1 MIEQIYYAVALT
13 VYSIFIIRF
22 ILSWIGAD
30 FDVEADV
37 DVSDVV
43 SFKGLTHFLMGFS
56 GWLSVKSYITH
67 NVMWYDYLIALI
79 LGVIFVILLY
89 FVYKFLISL
98 ETKPQ
103 ILFGKQ
109 LIGKTGKIYV
119 ILESK
124 DSIKKYIITVGNGL
138 GTQEYPAKSNNSY
151 KLGDEVVISDYVNAY
166 KKKKK
171 NDNNNIN
178 YCRNICTSYNYDNY
192 RTIVTLSQ
200 MS

>member
-1 MIEQIYYAVALT
+1 MIEQVYYAIALI

-30 FDVEADV
+30 FDIDADV
-37 DVSDVV
+37 DIGDVV

-67 NVMWYDYLIALI
+67 NVMWYDYIIALI
-79 LGVIFVILLY
+79 LGIIFVILLY

-109 LIGKTGKIYV
+109 LIGKTGKIYI
-119 ILESK
+119 ILEPE

-166 KKKKK
+166 Y
-171 NDNNNIN
+171 I
-178 YCRNICTSYNYDNY
+178 I
-192 RTIVTLSQ
+192 
-200 MS
+200 

>member
-1 MIEQIYYAVALT
+1 MIGQIYYAVALT

-30 FDVEADV
+30 FDIEADV

-89 FVYKFLISL
+89 FVYKLLISL

-109 LIGKTGKIYV
+109 LIGKIGKIYI
-119 ILESK
+119 ILEPE

-166 KKKKK
+166 Y
-171 NDNNNIN
+171 I
-178 YCRNICTSYNYDNY
+178 I
-192 RTIVTLSQ
+192 
-200 MS
+200 

>member
-30 FDVEADV
+30 FDIDADI
-37 DVSDVV
+37 DIGDVV

-89 FVYKFLISL
+89 FVYKLLISL

-103 ILFGKQ
+103 ILSGKQ

-119 ILESK
+119 ILEPE

-166 KKKKK
+166 Y
-171 NDNNNIN
+171 I
-178 YCRNICTSYNYDNY
+178 I
-192 RTIVTLSQ
+192 
-200 MS
+200 

>member
-1 MIEQIYYAVALT
+1 MIEQIYYAIALI

-30 FDVEADV
+30 FDVDADI
-37 DVSDVV
+37 DIGDVV

-79 LGVIFVILLY
+79 LGIIFVILLY
-89 FVYKFLISL
+89 FVYKLLISL

-119 ILESK
+119 ILEPE

-166 KKKKK
+166 Y
-171 NDNNNIN
+171 I
-178 YCRNICTSYNYDNY
+178 I
-192 RTIVTLSQ
+192 
-200 MS
+200 

>member
-22 ILSWIGAD
+22 ILSWVGAD
-30 FDVEADV
+30 FDVDADV

-89 FVYKFLISL
+89 FVYKLLISL

-119 ILESK
+119 ILEPE

-166 KKKKK
+166 Y
-171 NDNNNIN
+171 I
-178 YCRNICTSYNYDNY
+178 I
-192 RTIVTLSQ
+192 
-200 MS
+200 

>member
-30 FDVEADV
+30 FDIDADV
-37 DVSDVV
+37 DIGDVV

-89 FVYKFLISL
+89 FVYKLLISL

-119 ILESK
+119 ILEPE

-166 KKKKK
+166 
-171 NDNNNIN
+171 
-178 YCRNICTSYNYDNY
+178 YNK
-192 RTIVTLSQ
+192 
-200 MS
+200 

>member
-30 FDVEADV
+30 FDIDADV
-37 DVSDVV
+37 DIGDVV

-56 GWLSVKSYITH
+56 GWLSVKSYTTH
-67 NVMWYDYLIALI
+67 NVMWYDYIIALI

-89 FVYKFLISL
+89 FVYKLLISL

-109 LIGKTGKIYV
+109 LIGKTGKIYI
-119 ILESK
+119 ILEPE

-166 KKKKK
+166 Y
-171 NDNNNIN
+171 I
-178 YCRNICTSYNYDNY
+178 I
-192 RTIVTLSQ
+192 
-200 MS
+200 

>member
-22 ILSWIGAD
+22 ILSWVGAD
-30 FDVEADV
+30 FDIEADV
-37 DVSDVV
+37 DISDVV

-89 FVYKFLISL
+89 FVYKLLISL

-103 ILFGKQ
+103 ILSGKQ

-119 ILESK
+119 ILEPE

-166 KKKKK
+166 Y
-171 NDNNNIN
+171 I
-178 YCRNICTSYNYDNY
+178 I
-192 RTIVTLSQ
+192 
-200 MS
+200 

>member
-1 MIEQIYYAVALT
+1 MIEQVYYAVALT

-22 ILSWIGAD
+22 ILSWVGAD

-89 FVYKFLISL
+89 FVYKLLISL

-103 ILFGKQ
+103 ILSGKQ

-119 ILESK
+119 ILEPE

-166 KKKKK
+166 Y
-171 NDNNNIN
+171 I
-178 YCRNICTSYNYDNY
+178 I
-192 RTIVTLSQ
+192 
-200 MS
+200 

>member
-22 ILSWIGAD
+22 ILSWVGAD
-30 FDVEADV
+30 FDIDADI
-37 DVSDVV
+37 DIGDVV

-89 FVYKFLISL
+89 FVYKLLISL

-103 ILFGKQ
+103 ILSGKQ
-109 LIGKTGKIYV
+109 LIGKTGKIYI
-119 ILESK
+119 ILEPE

-166 KKKKK
+166 Y
-171 NDNNNIN
+171 I
-178 YCRNICTSYNYDNY
+178 I
-192 RTIVTLSQ
+192 
-200 MS
+200 

>member
-1 MIEQIYYAVALT
+1 MIEQIYYAVTLT

-22 ILSWIGAD
+22 ILSWVGAD
-30 FDVEADV
+30 FDIDADV
-37 DVSDVV
+37 DIGDVV

-89 FVYKFLISL
+89 CVYKCLISL

-119 ILESK
+119 ILEPE

-166 KKKKK
+166 Y
-171 NDNNNIN
+171 I
-178 YCRNICTSYNYDNY
+178 I
-192 RTIVTLSQ
+192 
-200 MS
+200 

>member
-22 ILSWIGAD
+22 ILSWVGAD
-30 FDVEADV
+30 FDIDADV
-37 DVSDVV
+37 DIGDVV

-89 FVYKFLISL
+89 FVYKLLISL

-103 ILFGKQ
+103 ILSGKQ
-109 LIGKTGKIYV
+109 LIGKTGKIYI
-119 ILESK
+119 ILEPE

-166 KKKKK
+166 Y
-171 NDNNNIN
+171 I
-178 YCRNICTSYNYDNY
+178 I
-192 RTIVTLSQ
+192 
-200 MS
+200 

>member
-22 ILSWIGAD
+22 ILSWVGAD

-89 FVYKFLISL
+89 FVYKLLISL

-103 ILFGKQ
+103 ILSGKQ

-119 ILESK
+119 VLEPE

-151 KLGDEVVISDYVNAY
+151 KLGDEVVIFDYVNAY
-166 KKKKK
+166 Y
-171 NDNNNIN
+171 I
-178 YCRNICTSYNYDNY
+178 I
-192 RTIVTLSQ
+192 
-200 MS
+200 

>member
-30 FDVEADV
+30 FDIDADV
-37 DVSDVV
+37 DIGDVV

-89 FVYKFLISL
+89 FVYKLLISL

-109 LIGKTGKIYV
+109 LIGKTGKIYI
-119 ILESK
+119 ILEPE

-166 KKKKK
+166 Y
-171 NDNNNIN
+171 I
-178 YCRNICTSYNYDNY
+178 I
-192 RTIVTLSQ
+192 
-200 MS
+200 

>member
-22 ILSWIGAD
+22 ILSWVGAD

-89 FVYKFLISL
+89 FVYKLLISL

-119 ILESK
+119 ILEPE

-166 KKKKK
+166 Y
-171 NDNNNIN
+171 I
-178 YCRNICTSYNYDNY
+178 I
-192 RTIVTLSQ
+192 
-200 MS
+200 

>member
-1 MIEQIYYAVALT
+1 MIEQVYYAIALI

-30 FDVEADV
+30 FDIDTDV
-37 DVSDVV
+37 DISDVV
-43 SFKGLTHFLMGFS
+43 SFKGFTHFLMGFS

-67 NVMWYDYLIALI
+67 NIMWYDYLIALI

-119 ILESK
+119 ILEPE

-166 KKKKK
+166 Y
-171 NDNNNIN
+171 I
-178 YCRNICTSYNYDNY
+178 I
-192 RTIVTLSQ
+192 
-200 MS
+200 

>member
-1 MIEQIYYAVALT
+1 MIDQIYYAVALT

-30 FDVEADV
+30 FDIDADV
-37 DVSDVV
+37 DISDVV

-67 NVMWYDYLIALI
+67 NIMWYDYLIALI
-79 LGVIFVILLY
+79 LGIIFVILLY
-89 FVYKFLISL
+89 FVYKLLISL

-119 ILESK
+119 ILEPE

-166 KKKKK
+166 Y
-171 NDNNNIN
+171 I
-178 YCRNICTSYNYDNY
+178 I
-192 RTIVTLSQ
+192 
-200 MS
+200 

>member
-1 MIEQIYYAVALT
+1 MIEQVYYAIALI

-30 FDVEADV
+30 FDIDADI
-37 DVSDVV
+37 DIGDVV

-79 LGVIFVILLY
+79 LGIIFVILLY
-89 FVYKFLISL
+89 FVYKLLISL

-103 ILFGKQ
+103 VLFGKQ
-109 LIGKTGKIYV
+109 LIGKTGKIYI
-119 ILESK
+119 ILEPE

-166 KKKKK
+166 Y
-171 NDNNNIN
+171 I
-178 YCRNICTSYNYDNY
+178 I
-192 RTIVTLSQ
+192 
-200 MS
+200 

>member
-22 ILSWIGAD
+22 ILSWVGAD

-89 FVYKFLISL
+89 FVYKLLISL

-103 ILFGKQ
+103 ILSGKQ

-119 ILESK
+119 ILEPE

-166 KKKKK
+166 Y
-171 NDNNNIN
+171 I
-178 YCRNICTSYNYDNY
+178 I
-192 RTIVTLSQ
+192 
-200 MS
+200 

>member
-1 MIEQIYYAVALT
+1 MIEQIYYAIALI

-22 ILSWIGAD
+22 ILSWVGAD

-37 DVSDVV
+37 DVSDIV

-56 GWLSVKSYITH
+56 GWLSVKSYTTH

-79 LGVIFVILLY
+79 LGIIFVILLY
-89 FVYKFLISL
+89 FVYKLLISL

-103 ILFGKQ
+103 ILSGKQ

-119 ILESK
+119 ILEPE

-138 GTQEYPAKSNNSY
+138 GTQEYQAKSNNSY

-166 KKKKK
+166 Y
-171 NDNNNIN
+171 I
-178 YCRNICTSYNYDNY
+178 I
-192 RTIVTLSQ
+192 
-200 MS
+200 

>member
-22 ILSWIGAD
+22 ILSWVGAD
-30 FDVEADV
+30 FDIDADV
-37 DVSDVV
+37 DIGDVV

-56 GWLSVKSYITH
+56 GWLSVKSYTTH

-79 LGVIFVILLY
+79 LGIIFVILLY
-89 FVYKFLISL
+89 FVYKLLISL

-109 LIGKTGKIYV
+109 LIGKTGKIYI
-119 ILESK
+119 ILEPE

-166 KKKKK
+166 Y
-171 NDNNNIN
+171 I
-178 YCRNICTSYNYDNY
+178 I
-192 RTIVTLSQ
+192 
-200 MS
+200 

>member
-1 MIEQIYYAVALT
+1 MIEQIYYAVALI

-22 ILSWIGAD
+22 ILSWVGAD

-89 FVYKFLISL
+89 FVYKLLISL

-103 ILFGKQ
+103 ILSGKQ
-109 LIGKTGKIYV
+109 LIGKTGKIYI
-119 ILESK
+119 ILEPE
-124 DSIKKYIITVGNGL
+124 DSIKKYIITVGNSL

-166 KKKKK
+166 Y
-171 NDNNNIN
+171 I
-178 YCRNICTSYNYDNY
+178 I
-192 RTIVTLSQ
+192 
-200 MS
+200 

>member
-30 FDVEADV
+30 FDIDADV
-37 DVSDVV
+37 DISDVV
-43 SFKGLTHFLMGFS
+43 SFKGFTHFLMGFS

-79 LGVIFVILLY
+79 LGIIFVILLY
-89 FVYKFLISL
+89 FVYKLLISL

-103 ILFGKQ
+103 VLFGKQ
-109 LIGKTGKIYV
+109 LIGKTGKIYI
-119 ILESK
+119 ILEPE

-166 KKKKK
+166 Y
-171 NDNNNIN
+171 I
-178 YCRNICTSYNYDNY
+178 I
-192 RTIVTLSQ
+192 
-200 MS
+200 

>member
-22 ILSWIGAD
+22 ILSWVGAD
-30 FDVEADV
+30 FDIDADV
-37 DVSDVV
+37 DIGDVV

-56 GWLSVKSYITH
+56 GWLSVKSYTTH
-67 NVMWYDYLIALI
+67 NVMWYDYIIALI

-89 FVYKFLISL
+89 FVYKLLISL

-109 LIGKTGKIYV
+109 LIGKTGKIYI
-119 ILESK
+119 ILEPE

-166 KKKKK
+166 Y
-171 NDNNNIN
+171 I
-178 YCRNICTSYNYDNY
+178 I
-192 RTIVTLSQ
+192 
-200 MS
+200 

>member
-30 FDVEADV
+30 FDIDADV
-37 DVSDVV
+37 DISDVV
-43 SFKGLTHFLMGFS
+43 SFKGLTPFLMGFS

-89 FVYKFLISL
+89 FVYKLLISL

-109 LIGKTGKIYV
+109 LIGKTGKIYI
-119 ILESK
+119 ILEPE

-166 KKKKK
+166 Y
-171 NDNNNIN
+171 I
-178 YCRNICTSYNYDNY
+178 I
-192 RTIVTLSQ
+192 
-200 MS
+200 

>member
-22 ILSWIGAD
+22 ILSWVGAD
-30 FDVEADV
+30 FDVEADL
-37 DVSDVV
+37 DVSDIV

-56 GWLSVKSYITH
+56 GWLSVKSYTTH

-89 FVYKFLISL
+89 FIYKLLISL

-109 LIGKTGKIYV
+109 LVGKTGKIYV
-119 ILESK
+119 ILEPE

-138 GTQEYPAKSNNSY
+138 GTQEYPAKSNNSC

-166 KKKKK
+166 Y
-171 NDNNNIN
+171 I
-178 YCRNICTSYNYDNY
+178 I
-192 RTIVTLSQ
+192 
-200 MS
+200 

>member
-30 FDVEADV
+30 FDVEADI
-37 DVSDVV
+37 DISDVV

-89 FVYKFLISL
+89 FVYKLLISL

-103 ILFGKQ
+103 ILSGKQ

-119 ILESK
+119 ILEPE

-138 GTQEYPAKSNNSY
+138 GTQEYQAKSNNSY

-166 KKKKK
+166 Y
-171 NDNNNIN
+171 I
-178 YCRNICTSYNYDNY
+178 I
-192 RTIVTLSQ
+192 
-200 MS
+200 